1 MLKMLRSVLCPLAN
15 IEIYSNEKF
24 DKLNNSKAIDLI
36 IIFHLVSKAATCTD
50 QTVLLGIVRTI

>member
-1 MLKMLRSVLCPLAN
+1 MLRSVLCPLAN

-50 QTVLLGIVRTI
+50 LLGIVRTI